1 MESRQSQNIIDKL
14 KILRILIINMVNG
27 KQKSLI
33 TELPKIIERG
43 KKEAERILDGL
54 SKKNKITLQT
64 NELVLPTK
72 AKGGLFSFTGQ
83 SVKDDVKKEL
93 LNRLIY
99 GDNLLTLQALLAGDP
114 QTGMPSMR
122 GKIDLIYIDPPFDSK
137 ADYRT
142 KIHLPATDIEA
153 MPTVIEQHAYSDTW
167 KNGTASYLEMMIPR
181 LILMRELLSEQG
193 SIYVHIDWHV
203 GHYVKVVMD
212 DIFGKDLFQNE
223 ITWKRHVMVS
233 SVEGGM
239 LRYPQKADYI
249 LVYSKTNKFYF
260 KLPYKQVT
268 DEEILKAKFK
278 QLEEETGRWFETQPL
293 VLKGNEPSFLKFP
306 ERELKLPRGQRFA
319 WNQNTLN
326 ENLKKNPKIIYW
338 TNTGLPRYKKYRE
351 NFEGEPV
358 SNIWD
363 DINPITSKS
372 GESVNY
378 DTQKPKKLV
387 ERMIKASCPENGIVA
402 DFFAGSGTT
411 GAVAEKLGRKWIMSD
426 LGKPACMVMRKRLID
441 QDAKPFLYQSIGD
454 YQKEQFEKSAFRTIG
469 DLSHVIINL
478 YGALP
483 FPLQEGVPNN
493 LGYIKQSKTLILVDS
508 PSKMTGYNTLKKAQE
523 LRASFMGG
531 WDKVVVLGWNF
542 DSQISKV
549 LQAFQKDI
557 DNKILEVLV
566 IPPNLLDQLKNKI
579 NYEKLMKEGQILVGD
594 SKLKQ
599 MNKKKPII
607 HFSSL
612 QYLTIKP
619 VKATSGK
626 EKDIIEVELDNYT
639 LLSPDAL
646 PLDQK
651 NKEKLEK
658 VMGDDPLAL
667 IEYWSIDPDYDGE
680 TFRSKWQ
687 DYRQNT
693 DNDGDE
699 FRVIKKAKL
708 EVPKVK
714 GKRKVC
720 VKAVDVFG
728 FESVAVR
735 EIK

>member
-1 MESRQSQNIIDKL
+1 MPER
-14 KILRILIINMVNG
+14 
-27 KQKSLI
+27 KSLI
-33 TELPKIIERG
+33 IELPKIIERG
-43 KKEAERILDGL
+43 KREAERILDGL

-64 NELVLPTK
+64 TELVLPTK
-72 AKGGLFSFTGQ
+72 SKGKIFSFTGQ
-83 SVKDDVKKEL
+83 SVKSDVNKDWF
-93 LNRLIY
+93 NRLIY
-99 GDNLLTLQALLAGDP
+99 GDNLLAIQALLAGDP
-114 QTGMPSMR
+114 LTNMPSMR

-142 KIHLPATDIEA
+142 KIHLPSTDIEA
-153 MPTVIEQHAYSDTW
+153 LPTVIEQHAYSDTW
-167 KNGTASYLEMMIPR
+167 GKTREDGTKVLGTACYLEYMVPR

-203 GHYVKVVMD
+203 GHYVKVIMD
-212 DIFGKDLFQNE
+212 EIFGKDNFINE
-223 ITWKRHVMVS
+223 IIWRSANAHNDAKAYGNVHNNIYFYQKSEGRIWNGATKPYDNPEKVFKHKDDRGKYQDVDLTAPGGRGPKYTWRGVTRNWLVTEENMKKLEKEGKLHYS
-233 SVEGGM
+233 STGLVRKKVYEGEKDGIAVQSMWEDIFKDVGTGVEGRSAG
-239 LRYPQKADYI
+239 
-249 LVYSKTNKFYF
+249 
-260 KLPYKQVT
+260 
-268 DEEILKAKFK
+268 
-278 QLEEETGRWFETQPL
+278 G
-293 VLKGNEPSFLKFP
+293 
-306 ERELKLPRGQRFA
+306 
-319 WNQNTLN
+319 
-326 ENLKKNPKIIYW
+326 
-338 TNTGLPRYKKYRE
+338 
-351 NFEGEPV
+351 
-358 SNIWD
+358 
-363 DINPITSKS
+363 
-372 GESVNY
+372 NY
-378 DTQKPKKLV
+378 DTAKPPTLLKRII
-387 ERMIKASCPENGIVA
+387 EASSNKDSIVA

-483 FPLQEGVPNN
+483 FPMQEGVPTN
-493 LGYIKQSKTLILVDS
+493 LGYNKATKTLIFVDS

-523 LRASFMGG
+523 LRAGFMGG

-542 DSQISKV
+542 VTDIGKV
-549 LQAFQKDI
+549 LENIKDP
-557 DNKILEVLV
+557 NLEVLV
-566 IPPNLLDQLKNKI
+566 IPPDLLDQLKTKASYNKLI
-579 NYEKLMKEGQILVGD
+579 KTGKI
-594 SKLKQ
+594 K
-599 MNKKKPII
+599 
-607 HFSSL
+607 FSSL

-619 VKATSGK
+619 VKVENKG
-626 EKDIIEVELDNYT
+626 ENDIIEVELDNYT

-651 NKEKLEK
+651 NKEKLEE
-658 VMGDDPLAL
+658 VMGDDPLVL

-728 FESVAVR
+728 FESATVQEV
-735 EIK
+735 K